1 MIITKKALCTTHL
14 ITLTDLINKSDKIYY
29 DPTLLEE
36 CKVKDQTMKRSITE
50 NLNDSKWEQ
59 RDTHNYLVRKQTL
72 NYLAKTGQITELCCE
87 YLSVR
92 WIWLYIIMSRTR
104 YRENLHSIIAWM

>member
-14 ITLTDLINKSDKIYY
+14 IPLTDLINKSDKIYY

-50 NLNDSKWEQ
+50 NLNDSK
-59 RDTHNYLVRKQTL
+59 
-72 NYLAKTGQITELCCE
+72 
-87 YLSVR
+87 
-92 WIWLYIIMSRTR
+92 
-104 YRENLHSIIAWM
+104 